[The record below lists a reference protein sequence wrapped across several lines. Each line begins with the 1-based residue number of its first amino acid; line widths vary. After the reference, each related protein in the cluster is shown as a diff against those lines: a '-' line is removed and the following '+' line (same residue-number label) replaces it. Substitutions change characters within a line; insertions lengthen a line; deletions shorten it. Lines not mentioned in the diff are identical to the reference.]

1 MLSEAQDLLSALDFT
16 TTDHDTYKFASSDT
30 PKYDVDVERLEV
42 AATVGDLEAVESIM
56 DKIKRS
62 EGAQRATV
70 PSGSAL
76 MFAVDHGRN
85 DVVDILLGEGLTVH
99 TTHVKVAT
107 INKDTAVL
115 ELLFTHGWD
124 INNSIE
130 WCVPPALAFAVE
142 DPALVDWFLA
152 NGADPNARCLLD
164 MTPLSAAVEFA
175 SLPTIQR
182 LVDHG
187 GSVTCGQLMH
197 YALRRKSD
205 DRLQVMEFLLQQ
217 PSPPP
222 ISKLMCQDEPWW
234 FESQKVFGLG
244 TPLHDAAASG
254 DLDAVRFLIAKGSDP
269 SIKDSL
275 GKLAIEKAH
284 KHGHDSVVLF
294 LRSLSHQSTSSPT
307 AEPHL

>member
-1 MLSEAQDLLSALDFT
+1 MLSEAQDVLSALDFS
-16 TTDHDTYKFASSDT
+16 TTDHETYQFASSDIR
-30 PKYDVDVERLEV
+30 KHDVDVEQLEV
-42 AATVGDLEAVESIM
+42 AATAGDLEAVKRTM
-56 DKIKRS
+56 NKIKRS
-62 EGAQRATV
+62 GDAQSGTL

-76 MFAVDHGRN
+76 MFAVDHGRK
-85 DVVDILLGEGLTVH
+85 DVVDYLLSEGLTVH

-107 INKDTAVL
+107 INRDTAVL

-124 INNSIE
+124 INNPIE

-142 DPALVDWFLA
+142 DPALADWYLA

-164 MTPLSAAVEFA
+164 ITPLSAAVEFA
-175 SLPTIQR
+175 DLPTIQR
-182 LVDHG
+182 LVDRG

-222 ISKLMCQDEPWW
+222 ICKLMYQDELWW
-234 FESQKVFGLG
+234 FESQKFFGLG

-254 DLDAVRFLIAKGSDP
+254 VLDAVRFLIAMGSDP

-275 GKLAIEKAH
+275 GKLAIEKAR
-284 KHGHDSVVLF
+284 KHGHDLVVLF
-294 LRSLSHQSTSSPT
+294 LRSLPPQSYPSPA

>member
-16 TTDHDTYKFASSDT
+16 TTDHETYSFASSDT
-30 PKYDVDVERLEV
+30 PKCDLDVEQLEV
-42 AATVGDLEAVESIM
+42 AATAGDLEAVKSLT

-62 EGAQRATV
+62 RGAQRATL

-76 MFAVDHGRN
+76 MFAVDCGRK
-85 DVVDILLGEGLTVH
+85 DVVEYLLSEGLTVH

-107 INKDTAVL
+107 INRDTAVL

-124 INNSIE
+124 VNTPIE

-142 DPALVDWFLA
+142 DSALVDWFLA

-164 MTPLSAAVEFA
+164 TTPLSAAVEFA

-182 LVDHG
+182 LLDQG
-187 GSVTCGQLMH
+187 GSVACGQLMH
-197 YALRRKSD
+197 YALRRKSN
-205 DRLQVMEFLLQQ
+205 DRLQIMEYLLQQ

-222 ISKLMCQDEPWW
+222 VCKLMYEDEPWW
-234 FESQKVFGLG
+234 FESQKFFGLG

-254 DLDAVRFLIAKGSDP
+254 DLDAVRFLMANGSDP

-294 LRSLSHQSTSSPT
+294 LRSRSDQSTSSPT